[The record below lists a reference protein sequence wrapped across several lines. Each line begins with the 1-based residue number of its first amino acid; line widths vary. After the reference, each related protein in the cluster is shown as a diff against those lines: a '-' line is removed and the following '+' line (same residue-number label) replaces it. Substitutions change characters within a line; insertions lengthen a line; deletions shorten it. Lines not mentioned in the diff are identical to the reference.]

1 MGFVYRGNALIKP
14 NDSKVAG
21 RVTLL
26 REMLEMR
33 PSEFAAFL
41 GISRSR
47 LSNIES
53 GKLPLSRDMQ
63 FILVDKIDGLTLDY
77 LFFGNTRF
85 LTVDFAQRLEA
96 ARRRLNNG

>member
-1 MGFVYRGNALIKP
+1 
-14 NDSKVAG
+14 
-21 RVTLL
+21 
-26 REMLEMR
+26 MLEMR

-47 LSNIES
+47 LSNIEA

-77 LFFGNTRF
+77 LFFGNTRY
-85 LTVDFAQRLEA
+85 LTVDFAQRLEK
-96 ARRRLNNG
+96 ARKRLS